1 MFLNKLS
8 KKTLI
13 YFSISCLL
21 FLALLAIY
29 SHYFNLKNSFSI
41 NKNPSKENITITD
54 VTYSKNVLLPND
66 LIDIEIKILNPQK
79 TKAVVFLGHSISSP
93 INEWFDLPVTRVEL
107 PSNNTKTL
115 KISLD
120 RNDLVFKKLI
130 SGSYSCVFALWT
142 EPPSSSLASRINE
155 KRISNAFRIY
165 SKVENFNLLRDDIWF
180 SRNGKLGRSNLENSN
195 VGTSNDKLTIKLP
208 GRTLNGGEIQSIDM
222 VHYGSYEISMLLP
235 DSPSS
240 ITGFFLYKA
249 PDFHHEIDIEVFNSK
264 EGKVLLTSYSKGK
277 KRNEAILPLNFNP
290 TSSFNRY
297 RIDYYPDKLS
307 FYINDFLIQTWSNG
321 FSKEPMHLMVNA
333 WYPVW
338 LEGIA
343 PSQDKYLIVDWIRY

>member
-8 KKTLI
+8 IKTLI

-93 INEWFDLPVTRVEL
+93 LNEWLDLPVTRVEL

-142 EPPSSSLASRINE
+142 EPPSSSLAYRINE

-165 SKVENFNLLRDDIWF
+165 SRV
-180 SRNGKLGRSNLENSN
+180 ENSN

-208 GRTLNGGEIQSIDM
+208 ARTLNGGEIQSIDM
-222 VHYGSYEISMLLP
+222 VHYGSYEISMMLP

>member
-1 MFLNKLS
+1 M
-8 KKTLI
+8 
-13 YFSISCLL
+13 CLL
-21 FLALLAIY
+21 CGLILLA
-29 SHYFNLKNSFSI
+29 
-41 NKNPSKENITITD
+41 P
-54 VTYSKNVLLPND
+54 
-66 LIDIEIKILNPQK
+66 
-79 TKAVVFLGHSISSP
+79 
-93 INEWFDLPVTRVEL
+93 
-107 PSNNTKTL
+107 
-115 KISLD
+115 
-120 RNDLVFKKLI
+120 
-130 SGSYSCVFALWT
+130 
-142 EPPSSSLASRINE
+142 SLASRINE

-165 SKVENFNLLRDDIWF
+165 SRV
-180 SRNGKLGRSNLENSN
+180 ENSN

-208 GRTLNGGEIQSIDM
+208 ARTLTGEEIQSIDM
-222 VHYGSYEISMLLP
+222 VHYGSYEISMMLP

-277 KRNEAILPLNFNP
+277 KRSEAILPLNFNP

>member
-8 KKTLI
+8 IKTLI

-41 NKNPSKENITITD
+41 NNTPSKENITITD

-66 LIDIEIKILNPQK
+66 IIDIEIKILNPQK

-93 INEWFDLPVTRVEL
+93 LNEWLDLPVTRVEL

-142 EPPSSSLASRINE
+142 ELPSSSLASRINE

-165 SKVENFNLLRDDIWF
+165 SRV
-180 SRNGKLGRSNLENSN
+180 ENSN

-208 GRTLNGGEIQSIDM
+208 ARTLNGGEIQSIDM
-222 VHYGSYEISMLLP
+222 VHYGSYEISMMLP

-277 KRNEAILPLNFNP
+277 KRNEAILPLDFNP

>member
-13 YFSISCLL
+13 YFSLSCLL

-41 NKNPSKENITITD
+41 NNTPSKESITITD

-93 INEWFDLPVTRVEL
+93 LNEWLDLPVIRVEL

-142 EPPSSSLASRINE
+142 ESPSSSLAYRINE

-165 SKVENFNLLRDDIWF
+165 PELFI
-180 SRNGKLGRSNLENSN
+180 
-195 VGTSNDKLTIKLP
+195 
-208 GRTLNGGEIQSIDM
+208 
-222 VHYGSYEISMLLP
+222 
-235 DSPSS
+235 
-240 ITGFFLYKA
+240 
-249 PDFHHEIDIEVFNSK
+249 
-264 EGKVLLTSYSKGK
+264 
-277 KRNEAILPLNFNP
+277 
-290 TSSFNRY
+290 
-297 RIDYYPDKLS
+297 
-307 FYINDFLIQTWSNG
+307 
-321 FSKEPMHLMVNA
+321 
-333 WYPVW
+333 
-338 LEGIA
+338 
-343 PSQDKYLIVDWIRY
+343 

>member
-13 YFSISCLL
+13 YFSLSCLL

-41 NKNPSKENITITD
+41 NNTPSKENITITD

-93 INEWFDLPVTRVEL
+93 LNEWLDLPVTRVEL

-142 EPPSSSLASRINE
+142 EPPSSSLAYRINE

-165 SKVENFNLLRDDIWF
+165 SRV
-180 SRNGKLGRSNLENSN
+180 ENSN

-208 GRTLNGGEIQSIDM
+208 ARTLNGGEIQSIDM
-222 VHYGSYEISMLLP
+222 VHYGSYEISMMLP